1 MWLPDLEIIWNLWLF
16 CILCL
21 SAFCAVA
28 VSGVWLSSL
37 WLLAAMCLLSPLL
50 LVPLTFVHVSF
61 WNENFSP
68 VPLSD
73 TMKENLLKSFLH
85 SHFFKTSAQ
94 FSNESRKW
102 TGELT
107 STQLSELTLRKF
119 GIRSRKFM
127 KKNSNFKFPCKLS
140 IRLMKKLLRERFF
153 RWILFICFRKN
164 RHQLK
169 IGPASGPWNW
179 EITNPLKSKLVRK
192 TGPQGLKTSPF
203 CFILFEREC

>member
-1 MWLPDLEIIWNLWLF
+1 MLFWNKTRKLVIDIICQFTSKLPYVTLRFRDNLKSVSFLHFVFVNFSCCSSERGLII
-16 CILCL
+16 ITVTVT
-21 SAFCAVA
+21 SSVA
-28 VSGVWLSSL
+28 VITAIGSTLNICTCFLLKRDVSL
-37 WLLAAMCLLSPLL
+37 VA
-50 LVPLTFVHVSF
+50 
-61 WNENFSP
+61 
-68 VPLSD
+68 LSD

-169 IGPASGPWNW
+169 IGPASGP
-179 EITNPLKSKLVRK
+179 
-192 TGPQGLKTSPF
+192 
-203 CFILFEREC
+203 